1 MENSKRKIKKGLSIS
16 HLCRYTLQVSKEC
29 YFVKTEMKRT
39 VRVGTFTNKQI
50 YFSME
55 AEAQF
60 KEEKYYGN
68 GSTAQSY
75 SDER

>member
-1 MENSKRKIKKGLSIS
+1 MPIYNASKQRMLLRENRNEAYGQSRNVHKL
-16 HLCRYTLQVSKEC
+16 
-29 YFVKTEMKRT
+29 
-39 VRVGTFTNKQI
+39 KQI

>member
-1 MENSKRKIKKGLSIS
+1 
-16 HLCRYTLQVSKEC
+16 
-29 YFVKTEMKRT
+29 MKRT

>member
-1 MENSKRKIKKGLSIS
+1 
-16 HLCRYTLQVSKEC
+16 
-29 YFVKTEMKRT
+29 MKRT
-39 VRVGTFTNKQI
+39 VRVEISQIKQI
-50 YFSME
+50 YFSMD

>member
-1 MENSKRKIKKGLSIS
+1 
-16 HLCRYTLQVSKEC
+16 
-29 YFVKTEMKRT
+29 VKAEMKRT
-39 VRVGTFTNKQI
+39 VRVGISQIKQI
-50 YFSME
+50 YFSMD

>member
-1 MENSKRKIKKGLSIS
+1 M
-16 HLCRYTLQVSKEC
+16 QVSKEC
-29 YFVKTEMKRT
+29 YFVKAEMKRT
-39 VRVGTFTNKQI
+39 VRVGISQIKQI
-50 YFSME
+50 YFSMD